1 MPDGTVG
8 FYGYDRFDDEGG
20 EIGIERLTIVE
31 LKKPRIPISDEQRD
45 QAWKYVKEL
54 KQKGLIKPFT
64 KVMCYVL
71 GSEVDSLVG
80 TRTEDDGRITI
91 LPLDYDTV
99 IRRANSRL
107 LKLYDKIKHAPF
119 LKDTRINEYLKMK
132 PKTLFD

>member
-1 MPDGTVG
+1 
-8 FYGYDRFDDEGG
+8 
-20 EIGIERLTIVE
+20 
-31 LKKPRIPISDEQRD
+31 
-45 QAWKYVKEL
+45 
-54 KQKGLIKPFT
+54 
-64 KVMCYVL
+64 MCYVL